1 MRERPLLRLE
11 TAMLGN
17 TRILLILDSQIFYK
31 SITIDN
37 PAGDAGEPDKPTRWA
52 GISSMLDSVIDKN
65 ASTGGAHCSDAEID
79 TLGLQS
85 GFSLIPSK
93 LTPVFFSLCGP

>member
-31 SITIDN
+31 SITINNLAD
-37 PAGDAGEPDKPTRWA
+37 DAGEPSEPNTPDWH
-52 GISSMLDSVIDKN
+52 LVN
-65 ASTGGAHCSDAEID
+65 ARLSDR
-79 TLGLQS
+79 
-85 GFSLIPSK
+85 
-93 LTPVFFSLCGP
+93 

>member
-1 MRERPLLRLE
+1 
-11 TAMLGN
+11 
-17 TRILLILDSQIFYK
+17 
-31 SITIDN
+31 
-37 PAGDAGEPDKPTRWA
+37 
-52 GISSMLDSVIDKN
+52 MLDSVIDKN

-93 LTPVFFSLCGP
+93 LTPVFFFTLRALILCSLKMGGNEVLVIQGATERMIV